1 MIVISTDSG
10 SDLTK
15 AYAQAN
21 GVYLAPMYVIMD
33 GVEYKDGH
41 FPVEKIFEYYDRT
54 KKIPS
59 TSGVG
64 VSDYTQMFEQI
75 QAEHPGCTVLHIS
88 YSAVTT
94 VSYQNAMI
102 AREHFENIYV
112 MDAKNVSVGLGLLVR
127 RAVEL
132 AEQYED
138 GQVEQLIARLE
149 DVARRLRFSFIPD
162 TLDYLLAGGR
172 ISNVAYIGANLLRLK
187 PLIKLDNGYLVAAKK
202 YRGRMRQILSR
213 CWADFMAE
221 GPYEL
226 DIACLCGVPGVDPG
240 LMAEFEGLARAAG
253 FRQVIVEACG
263 GVISCHGGP
272 AAIGMAA
279 IRARD

>member
-1 MIVISTDSG
+1 MIIISTDSG

-15 AYAQAN
+15 EYAAAH
-21 GVYLAPMYVIMD
+21 GVYVAPMYVIID
-33 GVEYKDGH
+33 GVEHRDGQ
-41 FPVEKIFEYYDRT
+41 FPVDRIFEYYDHT

-64 VSDYTQMFEQI
+64 ASDYTQMFEQI
-75 QAEHPGCTVLHIS
+75 KKEHPGCTVLHIA

-102 AREHFENIYV
+102 AKEQFENVYV

-132 AEQYED
+132 KERYED
-138 GQVEQLIARLE
+138 NQIEQFIAVLE
-149 DVARRLRFSFIPD
+149 DIARRLRFSFIPN

-187 PLIKLDNGYLVAAKK
+187 PLIKLEDGYLVAAKK
-202 YRGRMRQILSR
+202 YRGKMSRILPH
-213 CWADFMAE
+213 CWSDFMAE
-221 GPYEL
+221 GPYEM
-226 DIACLCGVPGVDPG
+226 DMVCLCAVRRVDPE
-240 LMAEFEGLARAAG
+240 LVAEFEALARQSG
-253 FRQVIVEACG
+253 FERVLVEECG

-279 IRARD
+279 IRAHN